1 MDIQMRERKLNKDS
15 LGGMTENFLELSMG
29 HNRISSIL
37 GELGCRFDPLA
48 QHSGLRILQ
57 LQLRPKL
64 QLGSDPWPRNS
75 IGRIFFGLFA
85 FSRAAPKAYG
95 GFQARGRASSRGEE
109 FRMCG
114 GGGDM

>member
-1 MDIQMRERKLNKDS
+1 MRERKQNKDS

-75 IGRIFFGLFA
+75 ICCRGAKKGKKKKKKKKKETTLPQTKCYIELGWN
-85 FSRAAPKAYG
+85 SR
-95 GFQARGRASSRGEE
+95 R
-109 FRMCG
+109 
-114 GGGDM
+114 D